1 MLAGLALV
9 LFASSGFLTLLLLAG
24 ELGSAGLVTGLVL
37 ATLPAPVY
45 LYLGLWIDRYEPEP
59 PRLLAWAF
67 LWGATGA
74 TLIALVVNTTGQAVV
89 GGAFGAAVG
98 QLYGGSLSAPFVEE
112 IAKAAV
118 LYAIYRWRRHE
129 FDGVLDGIVY
139 AGMVGLGFAF
149 TENVLYYGRTALEG
163 GDVLAATFF
172 VRGVMAPFAH
182 PLFTS
187 LTGLGLGLAALR
199 EGAPWRVAP
208 VVGLFGAMVL
218 HSLWNTSAGLAG
230 ASGSSASTRA

>member
-1 MLAGLALV
+1 M
-9 LFASSGFLTLLLLAG
+9 
-24 ELGSAGLVTGLVL
+24 
-37 ATLPAPVY
+37 
-45 LYLGLWIDRYEPEP
+45 
-59 PRLLAWAF
+59 
-67 LWGATGA
+67 
-74 TLIALVVNTTGQAVV
+74 
-89 GGAFGAAVG
+89 
-98 QLYGGSLSAPFVEE
+98 
-112 IAKAAV
+112 
-118 LYAIYRWRRHE
+118 
-129 FDGVLDGIVY
+129 
-139 AGMVGLGFAF
+139 
-149 TENVLYYGRTALEG
+149 
-163 GDVLAATFF
+163 LAATFF

>member
-1 MLAGLALV
+1 M
-9 LFASSGFLTLLLLAG
+9 
-24 ELGSAGLVTGLVL
+24 
-37 ATLPAPVY
+37 
-45 LYLGLWIDRYEPEP
+45 
-59 PRLLAWAF
+59 
-67 LWGATGA
+67 GATGA
-74 TLIALVVNTTGQAVV
+74 TLIALVVNTTGQDVV

-98 QLYGGSLSAPFVEE
+98 QLYGGSLSALFVEE